1 MKTRSRLIV
10 VPTLAAAGV
19 MTIAA
24 CGSSSS
30 GSSTSTSAS
39 ASTTTA
45 SAPFGPRCS
54 AVPASG
60 PGSVAEMAKVPVGT
74 AAASNPLLTTLAA
87 QVQAAGLGETL
98 NSASDITVFAPTN
111 SAFEKVP
118 AATLQALTKDPT
130 GALANVL
137 KYHVVS
143 GTLTPSNLAGTHK
156 TLEGQNIT
164 VTGSGE
170 SFTVNGTAQVVCGN
184 VKTANATVYVIDG
197 VLVPPAK

>member
-1 MKTRSRLIV
+1 M
-10 VPTLAAAGV
+10 
-19 MTIAA
+19 
-24 CGSSSS
+24 
-30 GSSTSTSAS
+30 
-39 ASTTTA
+39 
-45 SAPFGPRCS
+45 
-54 AVPASG
+54 
-60 PGSVAEMAKVPVGT
+60 
-74 AAASNPLLTTLAA
+74 
-87 QVQAAGLGETL
+87 
-98 NSASDITVFAPTN
+98 
-111 SAFEKVP
+111 
-118 AATLQALTKDPT
+118 
-130 GALANVL
+130 L

>member
-1 MKTRSRLIV
+1 MNTRTQLIV
-10 VPTLAAAGV
+10 IPALAAAGV

-30 GSSTSTSAS
+30 ESSTSSS
-39 ASTTTA
+39 PSTTTANA
-45 SAPFGPRCS
+45 SAPFGPGCS
-54 AVPASG
+54 AVPTSG

-87 QVQAAGLGETL
+87 QVKAAGLGETL
-98 NSASDITVFAPTN
+98 NSAKDITVFAPTN
-111 SAFEKVP
+111 AAFEKVP
-118 AATLQALTKDPT
+118 AATLQSLTKDPT

-137 KYHVVS
+137 KYHVVA
-143 GTLTPSNLAGTHK
+143 GTLTPANLAGTHM